1 MERYH
6 PPSHQLSL
14 YSSFLRIRGNEVKSI
29 TLDDYF
35 TEIMLY
41 ECEIETHL
49 IDVLYKIGIEASVK
63 TDRYSL
69 PYKHEFRQV
78 QVSYRNIIE
87 AFDFQLLTREIVN
100 ELIREKV
107 KKIRFYLISDLILEK
122 DPKMMDIKKT
132 LISKIRYSTHKTHE

>member
-107 KKIRFYLISDLILEK
+107 KKIRFYLISDLIL
-122 DPKMMDIKKT
+122 
-132 LISKIRYSTHKTHE
+132 

>member
-14 YSSFLRIRGNEVKSI
+14 YSSFLGIRGNEVKSI

-35 TEIMLY
+35 TEIMHY

-87 AFDFQLLTREIVN
+87 AFDFQLLTCEIVN
-100 ELIREKV
+100 ELIKEKV
-107 KKIRFYLISDLILEK
+107 KKIRFYLIADLILEK
-122 DPKMMDIKKT
+122 NPQRMDIKKT
-132 LISKIRYSTHKTHE
+132 LISKFRYSTHKTHE